1 MTSSAYGKYTCR
13 HMTDSNDATS
23 FLPEVYDDVVRQI
36 MPFYDVIQ
44 AEIVD
49 VVRTLKPDVKQWLD
63 TGCGTG
69 TLVETALKVFTDT
82 TFILTDPNEL
92 MLKRAVARLKAFL
105 EKQVRFLPPTP
116 SDGLLAHKDI

>member
-1 MTSSAYGKYTCR
+1 
-13 HMTDSNDATS
+13 MTDSNDATS
-23 FLPEVYDDVVRQI
+23 FLPEVYDDVVLQI

-105 EKQVRFLPPTP
+105 GKQVRFLPPTP